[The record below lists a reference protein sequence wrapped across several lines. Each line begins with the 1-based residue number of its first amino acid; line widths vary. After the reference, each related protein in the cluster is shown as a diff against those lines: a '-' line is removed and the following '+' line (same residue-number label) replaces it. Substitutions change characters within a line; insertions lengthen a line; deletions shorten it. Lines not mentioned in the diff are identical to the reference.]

1 MMHDSRWGLVAGRV
15 IYPQVGVDLLVA
27 AVCDSYQQFPLSVHN
42 CCRLPRLW
50 QLTGWCGSVDNFS
63 LFPHQQ
69 IATYLLI
76 ESPFSRQ

>member
-1 MMHDSRWGLVAGRV
+1 
-15 IYPQVGVDLLVA
+15 
-27 AVCDSYQQFPLSVHN
+27 
-42 CCRLPRLW
+42 
-50 QLTGWCGSVDNFS
+50 VDNFS